1 MIPEQKC
8 RGKENGEGKN
18 RPVKPVCFF
27 YMLSRQLDK

>member
-18 RPVKPVCFF
+18 RPVKPVCF